1 MRSIRPALTALSLA
15 ALLVLSGCGN
25 NTLKE
30 TAAKSDGGSST
41 GVQKA
46 KGYPNQTMSACD
58 ILSREVATSLL
69 GSVGQDSPPVPGTNS
84 ADVNVS
90 SCVRANAVAT
100 LDQARSV
107 SLLMRIAMTP
117 TGARTNASAFSP
129 GSVPGGA
136 QDVLGIGQQA
146 FWNPALGQL
155 NILKDGN
162 WYIVSSGPIDPRKHT
177 LADSAKLAKAIIDK
191 L

>member
-1 MRSIRPALTALSLA
+1 MRSIRPALTAVCLA
-15 ALLVLSGCGN
+15 ALLVPTGCGN
-25 NTLKE
+25 STIKE
-30 TAAKSDGGSST
+30 SAAKSDAGSST
-41 GVQKA
+41 SDQLP
-46 KGYPNQTMSACD
+46 KGYPNQLRTACE
-58 ILSREVATSLL
+58 ILSREVATSML
-69 GSVGQDSPPVPGTNS
+69 GSVGEDSPPVPDTSS
-84 ADVNVS
+84 ADVKVS

-107 SLLMRIAMTP
+107 SLLMRIARTG
-117 TGARTNASAFSP
+117 TGAQTNASAFAP

-155 NILKDGN
+155 NILDNGN

-177 LADSAKLAKAIIDK
+177 LTDSAKLAKAIVDK